1 MLWALAGLEV
11 RDRTLL
17 VQKILDMAA
26 ADLES
31 YKPQATK
38 SYYTNTAPFWRDIYI
53 YHIYYLYIYVFAQ
66 QMLHIYIYLSWYL
79 V

>member
-31 YKPQATK
+31 YKPQA
-38 SYYTNTAPFWRDIYI
+38 I
-53 YHIYYLYIYVFAQ
+53 
-66 QMLHIYIYLSWYL
+66 
-79 V
+79 